1 MRNASYRRDW
11 EDVLEELCA
20 VMADMEDVR
29 DEIAEIGEE
38 NADAAEDVKRLDAAI
53 KCLDQAASILEDDE

>member
-11 EDVLEELCA
+11 EDVLEEICA
-20 VMADMEDVR
+20 VMADLEDVR
-29 DEIAEIGEE
+29 DEIEELGEE
-38 NADAAEDVKRLDAAI
+38 NAETAEDVRRLDAAL

>member
-29 DEIAEIGEE
+29 DEIAELGEE
-38 NADAAEDVKRLDAAI
+38 NADAAEDLKRLDAAL
-53 KCLDQAASILEDDE
+53 KCLDQAAAILEDTE